1 MLLCLCWRKYC
12 LVSEFCLA
20 VSESVSS
27 EYDHNFWSGNFRLL
41 QEVSGGFSSPGVE
54 GRSFRCLISRI
65 PDLQSP
71 GALSTQLYVSF
82 YELLCQ
88 CACLRERRSWRE
100 NGDRK
105 WGELSHK
112 SLLHSVSISSSG
124 TKNRV
129 FVSERHR
136 LLQTD
141 SVHLKEDTM
150 MNVVVNLHCSDPCWY
165 HVISKWE
172 WKHL

>member
-1 MLLCLCWRKYC
+1 MLNVLNMFCVFCAP
-12 LVSEFCLA
+12 VSVLKKVLFGFRVFLA

-88 CACLRERRSWRE
+88 CACLRERRS
-100 NGDRK
+100 
-105 WGELSHK
+105 
-112 SLLHSVSISSSG
+112 
-124 TKNRV
+124 
-129 FVSERHR
+129 
-136 LLQTD
+136 
-141 SVHLKEDTM
+141 
-150 MNVVVNLHCSDPCWY
+150 
-165 HVISKWE
+165 
-172 WKHL
+172 